1 MVDPVPAPEI
11 PAETATAATR
21 PDASFFPRLQRTGKG
36 VSWALFAAVIAGL
49 AIALVAVWLE
59 GRRAIGALRVEA
71 AQRLA
76 TVEATS
82 ALAGKEQ
89 ARMAIDLRD
98 AQAKV
103 ALLEARLAESQTQQA
118 SLEALYRDLA
128 PSRDDIALTE
138 IEQVLLIASQQLQ
151 LAGNVASAL
160 SALQLADAKLQRLDR
175 PQFVAFRR
183 ALTRDIDALKAT
195 PYVDVAGLSLKL
207 DQAIASVDTLTL
219 ARDERIPEPPVEKG
233 PAADEPAWRRF
244 LRDAWSDVRQLVRIE
259 VSDRPAA
266 PLVLPA
272 QSYFLRENLKL
283 RLLSARLA
291 LVNRQ
296 DASFKADL
304 AAADDWIRH
313 YFDLRTKP
321 VQGLLATLKQAGVAS
336 AAGAL
341 PDLSRS
347 LEALRVLKLAQDR
360 AMSRAP
366 AK

>member
-1 MVDPVPAPEI
+1 MVDSVPAPEI
-11 PAETATAATR
+11 PAETAT
-21 PDASFFPRLQRTGKG
+21 DASFLSRPPRTGKG
-36 VSWALFAAVIAGL
+36 VSWALFAVVVGCL

-59 GRRAIGALRVEA
+59 GRRTTGALRIEA

-76 TVEATS
+76 AIEATT

-89 ARMAIDLRD
+89 AQLEVDLRD
-98 AQAKV
+98 AQAKI
-103 ALLEARLAESQTQQA
+103 ALLETRVAESQSQQA
-118 SLEALYRDLA
+118 SLEALYRDLT

-195 PYVDVAGLSLKL
+195 PYVDIAGLSLKL
-207 DQAIASVDTLTL
+207 DQAIASVDALTL
-219 ARDERIPEPPVEKG
+219 ARDERIPEPATEATT
-233 PAADEPAWRRF
+233 AADEPAWRRF
-244 LRDAWSDVRQLVRIE
+244 LRDAWSDIRQLVRIE

-266 PLVLPA
+266 PLVPPA

-304 AAADDWIRH
+304 AAADDWIRR

-321 VQGLLATLKQAGVAS
+321 VQGLLATLKQAGVTAS
-336 AAGAL
+336 AGAL
-341 PDLSRS
+341 PDLARS

-366 AK
+366 TK